1 MLDRLVGFANDVIEF
16 MKSEIIIIDEFDFSL
31 WEILIVSTGAIVLAK
46 VIGSMLN
53 ISE

>member
-1 MLDRLVGFANDVIEF
+1 MLDRIAGFANGVIEF

-31 WEILIVSTGAIVLAK
+31 WEILIVSTGGIILGK